1 MDFLIVIDH
10 PWEKS
15 FNHAVLAAF
24 KEGLDPADHTVD
36 IIDLNQDAFNPVFS
50 EAELARYGEGVVL
63 DSQVAAYQSRIAA
76 SDYLVLIFP
85 IWWNVMPARM
95 KGWLDKVFTPGFA
108 FTTGQVP
115 EPLLG
120 HIQGA
125 TVLTTTGVPDEQH
138 REEYHNALHWVLCK
152 GVLAFCGI
160 SPVAWLNFGETGFA
174 PRADHAAWLDE
185 VRTYARRFNAPG
197 VNPQGEDNHR

>member
-10 PWEKS
+10 PWQGS
-15 FNHAVLAAF
+15 FNYAVLDSF
-24 KEGLDPADHTVD
+24 QKGLDQAAHNINVM
-36 IIDLNQDAFNPVFS
+36 DLNKDDFNPVFS

-63 DSQVAAYQSRIAA
+63 DPLVKDYQGQIARA
-76 SDYLVLIFP
+76 DYLVLIFP

-125 TVLTTTGVPDEQH
+125 SVLTTTGVPDEQH
-138 REEYHNALHWVLCK
+138 REKYHNALYWVLCK
-152 GVLAFCGI
+152 GVLEFCGI
-160 SPVAWLNFGETGFA
+160 SPVKWLNFGETGFA
-174 PRADHAAWLDE
+174 PRAEHAGWLDD
-185 VRTYARRFNAPG
+185 VRTYASRF
-197 VNPQGEDNHR
+197 

>member
-1 MDFLIVIDH
+1 MNFLLVIDH

-15 FNHAVLAAF
+15 FNYAVLESF
-24 KEGLDPADHTVD
+24 REGLDPTVHTVD
-36 IIDLNQDAFNPVFS
+36 IIDLNQDEFKPVFS
-50 EAELARYGEGVVL
+50 EDELSLYGEGVVL
-63 DSQVAAYQSRIAA
+63 DPIVKDYQMRIANA
-76 SDYLVLIFP
+76 DYLVLIFP

-125 TVLTTTGVPDEQH
+125 TVLTTTGVPNKQH

-152 GVLAFCGI
+152 GVLEFCGI
-160 SPVAWLNFGETGFA
+160 SPVDWLNFGETGFA
-174 PRADHAAWLDE
+174 PRAEHAAWLE
-185 VRTYARRFNAPG
+185 EIRAFAKRL
-197 VNPQGEDNHR
+197 